1 MRTTVRKTASNGE
14 AGFTLLEIVM
24 VITLMALLSGIYISH
39 AGFSVSMPEDR
50 IILSQ
55 QENLIRA
62 RAAHLQTEAILM
74 RQTCTL
80 TFSSDGMTYGKN
92 CRPMPGDGQVVLY
105 LDGVVMTGDG
115 RPVLKADKNGII
127 DSAVDI
133 TLEKKSASVTFRL
146 TEGARSTEGGR
157 AECIFR

>member
-1 MRTTVRKTASNGE
+1 MRKTAADAE

-39 AGFSVSMPEDR
+39 AGISVSMPEDR
-50 IILSQ
+50 IILTQ

-80 TFSSDGMTYGKN
+80 TFRSDGMTYGEN

-105 LDGVVMTGDG
+105 LDGVGMTGEG
-115 RPVLKADKNGII
+115 SPKLIADKNGII
-127 DSAVDI
+127 ESAVDI
-133 TLEKKSASVTFRL
+133 TRGKKSASVTFRL
-146 TEGARSTEGGR
+146 TEGVKVKVD
-157 AECIFR
+157 

>member
-1 MRTTVRKTASNGE
+1 MRTTVRKTASDGE

-39 AGFSVSMPEDR
+39 AGISVSMPEDR

-74 RQTCTL
+74 KRDCRLTL
-80 TFSSDGMTYGKN
+80 ARTGMTYGEG
-92 CRPMPGDGQVVLY
+92 CRPMPGDGNTVPY
-105 LDGVVMTGDG
+105 LEGVVMTGEG
-115 RPVLKADKNGII
+115 EQNIKADKNGII
-127 DSAVDI
+127 ESAVDI

-146 TEGARSTEGGR
+146 AEGVRVD
-157 AECIFR
+157 